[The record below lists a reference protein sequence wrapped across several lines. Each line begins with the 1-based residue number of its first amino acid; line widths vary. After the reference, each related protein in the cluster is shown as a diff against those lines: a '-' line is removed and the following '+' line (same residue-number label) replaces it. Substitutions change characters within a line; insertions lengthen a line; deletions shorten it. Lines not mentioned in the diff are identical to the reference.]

1 MRVAPLWTAMVEM
14 VVVAGGWDDKVEP
27 DDRCCCCRWSE
38 CWAAD
43 DAWGTPASA
52 MSQLNFRFLF
62 SSTLRRGFFADDII
76 YPPVEKKKIGNQP
89 HPA

>member
-38 CWAAD
+38 CWDAD
-43 DAWGTPASA
+43 GAWGTPASA
-52 MSQLNFRFLF
+52 MSQIYFRFYFLQHF
-62 SSTLRRGFFADDII
+62 VVGFLRMII